1 MIFQSCD
8 NPSAVFVVFSEILL
22 CVFSNNLYDFVERF
36 KRYKVRGGYSK
47 LYGLNVVSSVVI
59 TCITRIYSL
68 FRLAAQLV
76 HLLICLIILCLM

>member
-1 MIFQSCD
+1 MIFQSCG

-59 TCITRIYSL
+59 TRIYSL